1 MAYAGMKL
9 GDSGESVKT
18 LKQLLR
24 GAGYTLNDDD
34 LYDEAT
40 YNAVKEYQG
49 ANGLTADGEAGA
61 STWAKLAGSVVS
73 SAPKNAGT
81 KESVSYLEA
90 NRPKAYA
97 SDYTKQIDDLVT
109 SILTREDFSY
119 DPASDPMYQKYKDQY
134 LYLGK
139 RAMNDAV
146 GSASALS
153 GGYINSF
160 AEAQGQQ
167 AYQDYL
173 TQLTGG
179 IPEMYALALEAY
191 DTKTGQMQSAL
202 KALTDSEQ
210 RAYERYLDDLDEYN
224 KALSYYYK
232 KLQDEQSQS
241 NWEKK
246 NAPKASSSSSSSS
259 SAKKTEDTTLANILT
274 PSEFL
279 KRKVAGSKEL
289 SGYATYR
296 DYSEAM
302 KKKYA

>member
-1 MAYAGMKL
+1 MAYAGMKI

-18 LKQLLR
+18 LKQLLK
-24 GAGYTLNDDD
+24 GAGYTLTDDD
-34 LYDEAT
+34 LFDEDT
-40 YNAVKEYQG
+40 YKAVKEYQS
-49 ANGLTADGEAGA
+49 ANGLNADGEAGA

-73 SAPKNAGT
+73 SVPKGAGT
-81 KESVSYLEA
+81 KESVSYLES

-97 SDYTKQIDDLVT
+97 SDYTQRIDDLVNT
-109 SILTREDFSY
+109 ILTREDFSY
-119 DPASDPMYQKYKDQY
+119 DPSSDPMYQKYKDTY
-134 LYLGK
+134 MYLGK

-146 GSASALS
+146 GAASALS
-153 GGYINSF
+153 GGYVNSF
-160 AEAQGQQ
+160 AQTQGQQ

-173 TQLTGG
+173 AQLTGG

-191 DTKTGQMQSAL
+191 DAKTGQMQSAL

-210 RAYERYLDDLDEYN
+210 RAYDRYLDDLDEYN
-224 KALSYYYK
+224 KALSYYYD
-232 KLQDEQSQS
+232 KLQDEQAQS

-246 NAPKASSSSSSSS
+246 NAPKKSSSSS
-259 SAKKTEDTTLANILT
+259 SASKPREEETLSNILT

-289 SGYATYR
+289 SAYATYR

-302 KKKYA
+302 KKKYS